1 MFAEPVRVQADS
13 RPTGTLQG
21 TPTDSALSVFPD
33 SVDQMQGKL
42 QSEIAD
48 LQRQCKNL
56 DERISRTKGT
66 IHGLATMFGDSS
78 MNDDAAKFLK
88 TAAKRRRGLT
98 RACRT
103 TLQTLTRPCDAKE
116 LAGLIAE
123 TDPTLLRHHKNS
135 SASVTTILNRL
146 AKAGMVRVIATG
158 FGRSRWE
165 WIADVRSEIR

>member
-1 MFAEPVRVQADS
+1 MFTEPVRGEVDS
-13 RPTGTLQG
+13 RPTAAPQGPPIDG
-21 TPTDSALSVFPD
+21 TPSAFPD
-33 SVDQMQGKL
+33 SIDQMQGKL

-48 LQRQCKNL
+48 LQKQCKSL

-66 IHGLATMFGDSS
+66 IHGLATMFGDGSL
-78 MNDDAAKFLK
+78 NEDAAKFLK
-88 TAAKRRRGLT
+88 PGAMRRRGLT

-103 TLQTLTRPCDAKE
+103 TLKTLTRPCDAKE
-116 LAGLIAE
+116 LAGLIAQ

-135 SASVTTILNRL
+135 TASVTTILNRL

-165 WIADVRSEIR
+165 WIDDVRSESR